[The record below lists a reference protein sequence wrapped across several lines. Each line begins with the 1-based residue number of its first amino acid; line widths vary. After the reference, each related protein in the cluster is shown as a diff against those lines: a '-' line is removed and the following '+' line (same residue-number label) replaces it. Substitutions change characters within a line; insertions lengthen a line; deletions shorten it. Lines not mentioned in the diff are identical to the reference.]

1 MRRLPPLA
9 ALRAFEAAA
18 RHLSFKR
25 AAEELLVTPTAVSH
39 QIRLLEETMGLR
51 LFERR
56 TRQVVMTEAAQRLYP
71 VLRDGFDAFA
81 RTIDG
86 LRARPST
93 VTLTATRAFTARL
106 LVPRVAS
113 FQERRPD
120 VTLRLLTA
128 DEPVD
133 LTAGTAD
140 LAIRYGG
147 GAYPGLRSEPLG
159 TDRLAPVAHPA
170 LGLTAPEQLAQHR
183 LVHFEWRVPHPEKPS
198 WPRWFA
204 AAGLPDRS
212 ASALHCT
219 DESHAIQAVAAGHG
233 VGLLSLTLVAAEL
246 AAGTLVQP
254 FGPAIEGMGFHLVRR
269 PGPGGPEDEAVTA
282 VREWIL
288 AEFSGITGTRTLPR
302 CPHDAILSL

>member
-71 VLRDGFDAFA
+71 VLRDGFDTFT

-120 VTLRLLTA
+120 VTLRLLAA

-133 LTAGTAD
+133 LAAGTAD

-147 GAYPGLRSEPLG
+147 GVYPGLRSEPLG

-183 LVHFEWRVPHPEKPS
+183 LIHFEWRVPHPEKPS

-204 AAGLPDRS
+204 AAGLPERG

-269 PGPGGPEDEAVTA
+269 PGLENEAIEAV
-282 VREWIL
+282 RGWIL
-288 AEFSGITGTRTLPR
+288 AEFGMMNG
-302 CPHDAILSL
+302 LS

>member
-86 LRARPST
+86 LSAKPRPST

-113 FQERRPD
+113 FQERRSD
-120 VTLRLLTA
+120 VTLRLLAA

-133 LTAGTAD
+133 LAAGTAD
-140 LAIRYGG
+140 LAIR
-147 GAYPGLRSEPLG
+147 
-159 TDRLAPVAHPA
+159 
-170 LGLTAPEQLAQHR
+170 
-183 LVHFEWRVPHPEKPS
+183 
-198 WPRWFA
+198 
-204 AAGLPDRS
+204 
-212 ASALHCT
+212 
-219 DESHAIQAVAAGHG
+219 
-233 VGLLSLTLVAAEL
+233 
-246 AAGTLVQP
+246 
-254 FGPAIEGMGFHLVRR
+254 
-269 PGPGGPEDEAVTA
+269 
-282 VREWIL
+282 
-288 AEFSGITGTRTLPR
+288 
-302 CPHDAILSL
+302 

>member
-39 QIRLLEETMGLR
+39 QIRLLEETIGLR

-86 LRARPST
+86 LSARARPST

-120 VTLRLLTA
+120 VTLRLLAA

-133 LTAGTAD
+133 LAAGTAD

-147 GAYPGLRSEPLG
+147 GVYPGLRSEPLS

-204 AAGLPDRS
+204 AAGLPERS

-269 PGPGGPEDEAVTA
+269 PDPRGPEDEAVAA
-282 VREWIL
+282 VRDWIL
-288 AEFSGITGTRTLPR
+288 AEFGGVPPTPR
-302 CPHDAILSL
+302 AGA

>member
-51 LFERR
+51 LFDRR

-71 VLRDGFDAFA
+71 VLRDGFDTFA

-86 LRARPST
+86 LSAKAAPRA
-93 VTLTATRAFTARL
+93 VTISATRAFTARL
-106 LVPRVAS
+106 LVPRVAR
-113 FQERRPD
+113 FQEQRPD
-120 VTLRLLTA
+120 ITLRLLAA

-133 LTAGTAD
+133 LAAGAAD
-140 LAIRYGG
+140 LAVRYGRG
-147 GAYPGLRSEPLG
+147 VYPGLRSERLG
-159 TDRLAPVAHPA
+159 IDRMAPVAHPR
-170 LGLTAPEQLAQHR
+170 LGLTAPQQLAAHR
-183 LVHFEWRVPHPEKPS
+183 LVHFEWRIPDPDKPS
-198 WPRWFA
+198 WSRWFA

-212 ASALHCT
+212 ASSLLCS

-233 VGLLSLTLVAAEL
+233 VGLLSLTLVAEEL

-254 FGPAIEGMGFHLVRR
+254 FGPVIDGMGYHLLCR
-269 PGPGGPEDEAVTA
+269 PGLEGEAVAA
-282 VREWIL
+282 VQEWL
-288 AEFSGITGTRTLPR
+288 CAEFAEVPTPR
-302 CPHDAILSL
+302 AGA